1 MNFWSFI
8 SLFLPIPTLNRV
20 FRSPMKQYSMQETI
34 FFSLCIILFYYTLKV
49 NATKCD
55 CRTSDEES
63 KTRDHLRLVIRI
75 SALKLLPTVREI
87 MYQSEAEKSYLLLRA
102 KYEILKDLRVNYGN
116 LLAGTNIMPSVD
128 LLIDSIKEM
137 MNDNQSLT
145 LKEMHLLVTKSVSK
159 FHATVL
165 PTAFLCFALGTCRM
179 GSSQYMSCM
188 RNNVQQWMTFLGDD
202 PLNIAKKLADSL
214 HRYKGADNVLQ
225 AIHTSLITAENEVTS
240 ECARRL
246 NEITVCLKCLTD
258 ETVGYCRNSCLMAS
272 FGCVENLAEK
282 WDANVDELY
291 ELTRNYKQGFEEL
304 IKGVGNSFRRLVGIK
319 QPRLARVIVSRCG
332 PLLLENI
339 TDTSHVTLKPR
350 KPKEV
355 ELNME
360 KLVEQMRQL
369 RKCWRQIAERMCSA
383 AATEHSFCWNGT
395 NIVRIQL
402 ATDDFNIETK
412 DVRPRPKVT
421 QLYSIHC
428 EINWC
433 FYQFLLWNTLLL
445 LLLQFRYH
453 FPFKEPWLEES
464 SGHPYDTDDEDYN
477 TVGGGSGSGMPIEEV
492 DETHVHTMTTG
503 E

>member
-1 MNFWSFI
+1 MT
-8 SLFLPIPTLNRV
+8 SLQLMEHQSDSTSDSAHI
-20 FRSPMKQYSMQETI
+20 
-34 FFSLCIILFYYTLKV
+34 YTQDKV

-55 CRTSDEES
+55 CRTSDEEN

-87 MYQSEAEKSYLLLRA
+87 IYQSEAEKSYLLLRA

-128 LLIDSIKEM
+128 VLIDSIRVM

-188 RNNVQQWMTFLGDD
+188 RNNVQQWTTFLGDD
-202 PLNIAKKLADSL
+202 PLNIAKKLADFL

-240 ECARRL
+240 ECARRF

-258 ETVGYCRNSCLMAS
+258 DTVGYCRNSCLMAS
-272 FGCVENLAEK
+272 FGCLENLAEK

-291 ELTRNYKQGFEEL
+291 ELTRNYKQGFEE
-304 IKGVGNSFRRLVGIK
+304 VGIK

-339 TDTSHVTLKPR
+339 SDTSYITPKPR

-383 AATEHSFCWNGT
+383 ATTEHSFCWNGT
-395 NIVRIQL
+395 SVVRIQL

-412 DVRPRPKVT
+412 DVRPRPK
-421 QLYSIHC
+421 
-428 EINWC
+428 
-433 FYQFLLWNTLLL
+433 
-445 LLLQFRYH
+445 
-453 FPFKEPWLEES
+453 EPWLEES
-464 SGHPYDTDDEDYN
+464 SGYPYDTDDEDYN
-477 TVGGGSGSGMPIEEV
+477 NIGGGSGSGMPFEEV
-492 DETHVHTMTTG
+492 DEIHVHTMTPG
-503 E
+503 ECQSIIPS